1 MIDSIIAVLLLF
13 ASFFTLVAALG
24 IVRLPDVYMRMHAIT
39 KASSLATIL
48 FLIALIIA
56 HPSWRVALGSLLLIA
71 FVIATAPISTHAL
84 ARISVQLGIKMTKG
98 MVRNELNKVE
108 PIETESAKKSAEKS
122 NSDELSY

>member
-1 MIDSIIAVLLLF
+1 MIDTIVAFLLLF

-56 HPSWRVALGSLLLIA
+56 HPSWRVAFGSLLLIA
-71 FVIATAPISTHAL
+71 FVIATATISTHAL

-98 MVRNELNKVE
+98 MVRNDMKTNDSLEKDG
-108 PIETESAKKSAEKS
+108 TEQASEKTKAE
-122 NSDELSY
+122 